1 MIYIQDIVLN
11 LFRNNVKH
19 NIWGM
24 EMSSIQEMI
33 EMQNRIA
40 KMVEPIADIW
50 NNPAINYLQQN
61 AVKINQVSQCAQ
73 QIATSL
79 EPILEN
85 YALNSAL
92 QERQQIISSMT
103 SGLEMF
109 RTPEYIDTIQSVAD
123 RLGNMTESLSLF
135 SGIIKNF
142 NIPQKII
149 ENSFIDYIRGI
160 SQSMVAFEDEI
171 LRQDDNIKSVIPLLY
186 NEFFDNIDL
195 EENNLTRLTNRI
207 CEQMASNSEEEI
219 DLQAEEG
226 FTNDTEI
233 REALIEQ
240 ANHPEGFQERFSDW
254 SEKKKKQFYILFLIW
269 SFIWSNFLRDDFKQY
284 VCQPVKE
291 YVVAKIR
298 ELPNKDAGVV
308 GELKDEQ
315 AIVTG
320 DEPYYYK
327 IMFIGEDGKEHEGF
341 VSKRSV
347 ILIEDFDKKSDME

>member
-40 KMVEPIADIW
+40 KMVESIADIW

-142 NIPQKII
+142 NIPQEII
-149 ENSFIDYIRGI
+149 DSSFVEYTRNM
-160 SQSMVAFEDEI
+160 SQSMVAFEDEL
-171 LRQDDNIKSVIPLLY
+171 LRQNDNIKSATRLLY
-186 NEFFDNIDL
+186 EDFLNNIDL
-195 EENNLTRLTNRI
+195 EENNLTELTNRI
-207 CEQMASNSEEEI
+207 CEEMSSDSEEEV
-219 DLQAEEG
+219 DLQSQEG
-226 FTNDTEI
+226 FRNDTEI

-240 ANHPEGFQERFSDW
+240 ANNPEGFQERFADW
-254 SEKKKKQFYILFLIW
+254 AEKKKRQFYIVIGVI
-269 SFIWSNFLRDDFKQY
+269 SFIWVYFFQDNFKQY
-284 VCQPVKE
+284 VCQPIKE

-298 ELPNKDAGVV
+298 ELPNKDAGII

-327 IMFIGEDGKEHEGF
+327 IKITGEDGKEHEGF

-347 ILIEDFDKKSDME
+347 ILIKDSDEESDME

>member
-11 LFRNNVKH
+11 LFRNNVKN

-40 KMVEPIADIW
+40 KMVESIADIW

-142 NIPQKII
+142 NIPQEII
-149 ENSFIDYIRGI
+149 DSSFVEYTRNM
-160 SQSMVAFEDEI
+160 SQSMVAFEDEL
-171 LRQDDNIKSVIPLLY
+171 LRQNDNIKSATRLLY
-186 NEFFDNIDL
+186 EDFLNNIDL
-195 EENNLTRLTNRI
+195 EENNLTELTNRI
-207 CEQMASNSEEEI
+207 CEEMSSDSEEEV
-219 DLQAEEG
+219 DLQSQEG
-226 FTNDTEI
+226 FRNDTEI

-240 ANHPEGFQERFSDW
+240 ANNPEGFQERFADW
-254 SEKKKKQFYILFLIW
+254 AEKKKRQFYIVIGVI
-269 SFIWSNFLRDDFKQY
+269 SFIWVYFFQDNFKQY
-284 VCQPVKE
+284 VCQPIKE

-298 ELPNKDAGVV
+298 ELPNKDAGII

-327 IMFIGEDGKEHEGF
+327 IKFTGEDGKEHEGF

-347 ILIEDFDKKSDME
+347 ILIKDSDEESDME

>member
-1 MIYIQDIVLN
+1 MIYVQYIVPK
-11 LFRNNVKH
+11 LFKNNAKH

-61 AVKINQVSQCAQ
+61 AAEINQVSQCAQ
-73 QIATSL
+73 QIAASL

-123 RLGNMTESLSLF
+123 SLGNMTESLSLF

-149 ENSFIDYIRGI
+149 ENSFIDYIRDI

-171 LRQDDNIKSVIPLLY
+171 LRQDDNIKSVTPLLY

-195 EENNLTRLTNRI
+195 EENNLTKLTNRI
-207 CEQMASNSEEEI
+207 CEEMASNCEEEI
-219 DLQAEEG
+219 DLQAEDG

-233 REALIEQ
+233 RAALIEQ
-240 ANHPEGFQERFSDW
+240 ANNPEGFQERFADW

-269 SFIWSNFLRDDFKQY
+269 SFIWSNFLQDDFKQY

-298 ELPNKDAGVV
+298 EFPNKNAGIV

-315 AIVTG
+315 AIITG

-327 IMFIGEDGKEHEGF
+327 IIFIGEDGKEHEGF

-347 ILIEDFDKKSDME
+347 ILIEDSEKESDME

>member
-1 MIYIQDIVLN
+1 
-11 LFRNNVKH
+11 
-19 NIWGM
+19 
-24 EMSSIQEMI
+24 MSSIQEMI

-40 KMVEPIADIW
+40 KMVESIADIW

-142 NIPQKII
+142 NIPQEII
-149 ENSFIDYIRGI
+149 DSSFVEYTRNM
-160 SQSMVAFEDEI
+160 SQSMVAFEDEL
-171 LRQDDNIKSVIPLLY
+171 LRQNDNIKSATRLLY
-186 NEFFDNIDL
+186 EDFLNNIDL
-195 EENNLTRLTNRI
+195 EENNLTELTNRI
-207 CEQMASNSEEEI
+207 CEEMSSDSEEEV
-219 DLQAEEG
+219 DLQSQEG
-226 FTNDTEI
+226 FRNDTEI

-240 ANHPEGFQERFSDW
+240 ANNPEGFQERFADW
-254 SEKKKKQFYILFLIW
+254 AEKKKRQFYIVIGVI
-269 SFIWSNFLRDDFKQY
+269 SFIWVYFFQDNFKQY
-284 VCQPVKE
+284 VCQPIKE

-298 ELPNKDAGVV
+298 ELPNKDAGII

-327 IMFIGEDGKEHEGF
+327 IKFTGEDGKEHEGF

-347 ILIEDFDKKSDME
+347 ILIKDSDEESDME

>member
-1 MIYIQDIVLN
+1 MIYAQDIVLK
-11 LFRNNVKH
+11 LFKNNVKH
-19 NIWGM
+19 NIWEM
-24 EMSSIQEMI
+24 KMSSIQEMI

-61 AVKINQVSQCAQ
+61 AAEINQVSQCAQ

-79 EPILEN
+79 EPILKN

-123 RLGNMTESLSLF
+123 SLGNMTESLSLF

-149 ENSFIDYIRGI
+149 ENSFIDYIRDI

-171 LRQDDNIKSVIPLLY
+171 LRQDDIIKSVTPLLY

-195 EENNLTRLTNRI
+195 EENNLTKLTNRI
-207 CEQMASNSEEEI
+207 CEGMVSNCEEEI
-219 DLQAEEG
+219 DLQAEDG

-233 REALIEQ
+233 RAALIEQ
-240 ANHPEGFQERFSDW
+240 ANNPEGFQERFADW

-269 SFIWSNFLRDDFKQY
+269 SFIWSNFLQDDFKQY
-284 VCQPVKE
+284 VCQPIKE

-298 ELPNKDAGVV
+298 EFPNKNAGIV

-327 IMFIGEDGKEHEGF
+327 IMFIGEDGKEHE
-341 VSKRSV
+341 
-347 ILIEDFDKKSDME
+347 ILAGILGSAVF

>member
-1 MIYIQDIVLN
+1 
-11 LFRNNVKH
+11 
-19 NIWGM
+19 
-24 EMSSIQEMI
+24 MSSIQEMI

-40 KMVEPIADIW
+40 KMVRPIAGIW

-61 AVKINQVSQCAQ
+61 AVEINRVSQCAQ
-73 QIATSL
+73 QIAASVQ
-79 EPILEN
+79 PIVGK
-85 YALNSAL
+85 YVLNSAW

-109 RTPEYIDTIQSVAD
+109 RTPEYIDTIQSVVSS
-123 RLGNMTESLSLF
+123 LGNMTESLGLF

-142 NIPQKII
+142 NIPQEII
-149 ENSFIDYIRGI
+149 DSSLVEYTRNIPK
-160 SQSMVAFEDEI
+160 SMVAFEDEL
-171 LRQDDNIKSVIPLLY
+171 LRQNDNVKNATRLLY
-186 NEFFDNIDL
+186 DEFINNIDL
-195 EENNLTRLTNRI
+195 EENNLTELTNRI
-207 CEQMASNSEEEI
+207 CEEMSSDSEEEV
-219 DLQAEEG
+219 DLQLQEG
-226 FTNDTEI
+226 FRNDTEI

-240 ANHPEGFQERFSDW
+240 ANNPEGFQERFADW
-254 SEKKKKQFYILFLIW
+254 AEKKKKQFYILFLIW
-269 SFIWSNFLRDDFKQY
+269 SFIWTNFLQDDFKQY

-298 ELPNKDAGVV
+298 EFPNKNAGIV

-315 AIVTG
+315 AIITG

-347 ILIEDFDKKSDME
+347 ILIEDSDKE

>member
-40 KMVEPIADIW
+40 KMVESIADIW

-142 NIPQKII
+142 NIPQEII
-149 ENSFIDYIRGI
+149 DSSFVEYTRNM
-160 SQSMVAFEDEI
+160 SQSMVAFEDEL
-171 LRQDDNIKSVIPLLY
+171 LRQNDNIKSATRLLY
-186 NEFFDNIDL
+186 EDFLNNIDL
-195 EENNLTRLTNRI
+195 EENNLTELTNRI
-207 CEQMASNSEEEI
+207 CEEMSSDSEEEV
-219 DLQAEEG
+219 DLQSQEG
-226 FTNDTEI
+226 FRNDTEI

-240 ANHPEGFQERFSDW
+240 ANNPEGFQERFADW
-254 SEKKKKQFYILFLIW
+254 AEKKKRQFYIVIGVI
-269 SFIWSNFLRDDFKQY
+269 SFIWVYFFQDNFKQY
-284 VCQPVKE
+284 VCQPIKE

-298 ELPNKDAGVV
+298 ELPNKDAGII

-327 IMFIGEDGKEHEGF
+327 IKFTGEDGKEHEGF

-347 ILIEDFDKKSDME
+347 ILIKDSDEESDME

>member
-1 MIYIQDIVLN
+1 M
-11 LFRNNVKH
+11 
-19 NIWGM
+19 GM
-24 EMSSIQEMI
+24 KMSNIQEMI

-40 KMVEPIADIW
+40 KMVEPIADIR
-50 NNPAINYLQQN
+50 NNPTINYLQQN
-61 AVKINQVSQCAQ
+61 AVEINQVSQCAQ
-73 QIATSL
+73 QIAASL
-79 EPILEN
+79 EPILGK
-85 YALNSAL
+85 YTLNSAL

-123 RLGNMTESLSLF
+123 SLGNVTESLSLF

-149 ENSFIDYIRGI
+149 ENSFIDYVRDI
-160 SQSMVAFEDEI
+160 SQSMVAFEDEF
-171 LRQDDNIKSVIPLLY
+171 LRQDDNIKSVTRLLY
-186 NEFFDNIDL
+186 DEFFDNIDL
-195 EENNLTRLTNRI
+195 EENNFTELANRI
-207 CEQMASNSEEEI
+207 CEEMASNSEEEI

-240 ANHPEGFQERFSDW
+240 ANNPKGFQERFADW

-269 SFIWSNFLRDDFKQY
+269 SFIWSNFLQDDFKQY
-284 VCQPVKE
+284 VCQPIKE

-298 ELPNKDAGVV
+298 ELPNKDAGVI

-315 AIVTG
+315 AIVKG

-327 IMFIGEDGKEHEGF
+327 IIFTGEDGKEHEGF

-347 ILIEDFDKKSDME
+347 ILIEDSDKELDTE

>member
-1 MIYIQDIVLN
+1 MIYVQYIVPK
-11 LFRNNVKH
+11 LFKNNAKH

-40 KMVEPIADIW
+40 KMVEPIAGIW

-61 AVKINQVSQCAQ
+61 AVEINRVSQCVQ
-73 QIATSL
+73 QIAASL
-79 EPILEN
+79 EPIVGN

-92 QERQQIISSMT
+92 QERQRIISSMT

-109 RTPEYIDTIQSVAD
+109 RTPEYIDTIQSVVSS
-123 RLGNMTESLSLF
+123 LGNMTESLSLF

-142 NIPQKII
+142 NISQKII
-149 ENSFIDYIRGI
+149 DSSLVEYTRNIPK
-160 SQSMVAFEDEI
+160 SMVAFEDEL
-171 LRQDDNIKSVIPLLY
+171 LRQNDNVKNATRLLY
-186 NEFFDNIDL
+186 DEFINNIDL
-195 EENNLTRLTNRI
+195 EENNLTELTNRI
-207 CEQMASNSEEEI
+207 CEEMASNSGEEVG
-219 DLQAEEG
+219 LLAEDG

-240 ANHPEGFQERFSDW
+240 ANHLEGFQERFSDW
-254 SEKKKKQFYILFLIW
+254 AEKKKRQYYIVLWIISVIWGLF
-269 SFIWSNFLRDDFKQY
+269 FQDDFKQY
-284 VCQPVKE
+284 VCQPIKE

-298 ELPNKDAGVV
+298 KLPNKDAGVI
-308 GELKDEQ
+308 GKLKDEQ
-315 AIVTG
+315 AIITG

-327 IMFIGEDGKEHEGF
+327 IIFIGEDGKEHEGY

-347 ILIEDFDKKSDME
+347 ILIEDSDKESNTE